1 MEKENILKKLL
12 IILIVI
18 LSLVLLSIPTIVKSN
33 SKEIEYQ
40 NKIQNLER
48 EISELKDKIQ
58 REQTNK
64 LKIDDSINSNNT
76 VEEKSDNNIIEEN
89 VEEKTEVTQES
100 DSNKDIKI
108 EYDSSANQE
117 SYIPENTSVIT
128 NTQGTDIDKNYNSI
142 TAASSS
148 DINYNTDSNI
158 NNTSVGSYY
167 ILNKSS
173 KKFHIPTCR
182 SVKQM
187 KESNKMDF
195 YGTRDE
201 AISQGYSP
209 CGNCNP

>member
-12 IILIVI
+12 IILSVI
-18 LSLVLLSIPTIVKSN
+18 LSLVLLSIPVIVKSN

-64 LKIDDSINSNNT
+64 LKIDDSIKSNNT
-76 VEEKSDNNIIEEN
+76 A
-89 VEEKTEVTQES
+89 EEKTEVTQDS
-100 DSNKDIKI
+100 DSNKDIKT
-108 EYDSSANQE
+108 EYDSNANQE
-117 SYIPENTSVIT
+117 SYISDNTSVVT